1 MKKKVYAIFVLLFFV
16 IGLMQGA
23 IAQRDYDVREPQQAL
38 EKVATP
44 VISENQT
51 LISPQKQVVAIKGQE
66 KVEVKSNQ
74 VLTIANRSIVAV
86 EQNVI
91 NIKRTSKPVLLK
103 PTEDFDFVC
112 IENTSLDVRQI
123 KEPLIAVEIET
134 PELKKV
140 VEIKKEAQEL
150 VITSDN
156 VTAVTSNELEIKDA
170 KLYLVREDEKK
181 ALEIKVLP
189 VVASERVKRIEPQLI
204 EKMELKVEEDK
215 PVYEIKSVQSVEVED
230 GEVNVDITTTVD
242 AETGV
247 VKEIKK
253 QIKKN
258 NQVIKEEEN
267 ELLIVENNR
276 LVKLGNVTNKEL
288 KREKLLAK
296 SVTPLVAVEKI
307 ENPKLLKKEKFVLQV
322 KKECF
327 LPAKELV
334 VRTDNYDF
342 VVVETEDLKEL
353 IENEGVI
360 KVCDESKAKEFV
372 NYAREVLEVE
382 AEEKIRKL
390 ELKKNLY
397 DVIEIPELEVYMTEE
412 GWEVKE
418 GQVSPYQQ
426 FVTPGAVK
434 DEITGLTKEQ
444 IYEKAKSFVWVS
456 DSVLHN
462 SREKWMSPRDFLVNT
477 PAMGTNPVKGEIVSD
492 CSEQANTLV
501 SMLRASGVPAE
512 DVRVV
517 LGKVNFSGEAGGHAW
532 VEVKEGGKWQVL
544 EATSGPF
551 YDEER
556 GEEVTRNGVSYDYW
570 KYHEYPVVEVWA
582 YYNDKYFTDKKEE
595 VASGWSKHAETV
607 LEDDIFG
614 SFVKQGFSIFDIF
627 GDFIDWLKGL
637 FG

>member
-1 MKKKVYAIFVLLFFV
+1 MGKKSGTFVLLFFV
-16 IGLMQGA
+16 IGMMLMPVA
-23 IAQRDYDVREPQQAL
+23 IAQPAL
-38 EKVATP
+38 ERVATP
-44 VISENQT
+44 IITGNQT
-51 LISPQKQVVAIKGQE
+51 LISPQKPVVAIKGQE
-66 KVEVKSNQ
+66 KAEVESNQ
-74 VLTIANRSIVAV
+74 VLTIANRSVAAV
-86 EQNVI
+86 EQNTI
-91 NIKRTSKPVLLK
+91 NIERTRKPVFIK
-103 PTEDFDFVC
+103 PTKDFVC
-112 IENTSLDVRQI
+112 IENTSLDIKQI
-123 KEPLIAVEIET
+123 EEPLIAVEIET
-134 PELKKV
+134 PELKKK

-156 VTAVTSNELEIKDA
+156 VTTVTSNELKIKDA
-170 KLYLVREDEKK
+170 KLYLVREVEDEEK

-230 GEVNVDITTTVD
+230 GVVSVDITTTVD

-276 LVKLGNVTNKEL
+276 LVKLGNVTNKER

-296 SVTPLVAVEKI
+296 SVTPLVAIEKI
-307 ENPKLLKKEKFVLQV
+307 ENLKLLKKEKFVLQV

-360 KVCDESKAKEFV
+360 KACDESKAKEFV

-397 DVIEIPELEVYMTEE
+397 DVVEIPELKVCMTEE

-462 SREKWMSPRDFLVNT
+462 KREKWMLPGDFLVNT
-477 PAMGTNPVKGEIVSD
+477 PVMGTNPVKGEIASD

-532 VEVKEGGKWQVL
+532 VELKEGGKWLVL

-556 GEEVTRNGVSYDYW
+556 AEKVNRNGVSYDYW
-570 KYHEYPVVEVWA
+570 KHHEYPVVEVWA
-582 YYNDKYFTDKKEE
+582 YYNDRYFTDKKEE

-614 SFVKQGFSIFDIF
+614 GFVKQGFSIFDIF
-627 GDFIDWLKGL
+627 GDFIDWLKDS
-637 FG
+637 FRV

>member
-1 MKKKVYAIFVLLFFV
+1 MGKKYAIFVLLFFV
-16 IGLMQGA
+16 IGLMPAA
-23 IAQRDYDVREPQQAL
+23 IAETNRVLQEPPQIL
-38 EKVATP
+38 EEVSTT
-44 VISENQT
+44 SEN
-51 LISPQKQVVAIKGQE
+51 
-66 KVEVKSNQ
+66 
-74 VLTIANRSIVAV
+74 LTIPGKMYKANGYVLVPITNRSVVAV

-91 NIKRTSKPVLLK
+91 KIERTKKPVLIK

-112 IENTSLDVRQI
+112 IENTSLDVKQI
-123 KEPLIAVEIET
+123 KEPLIVVEIET

-140 VEIKKEAQEL
+140 VEIKKEAHEL

-170 KLYLVREDEKK
+170 KLYLVREAEDEEK

-204 EKMELKVEEDK
+204 EKIELKVEDNK

-230 GEVNVDITTTVD
+230 GVVNVDITTTVD

-247 VKEIKK
+247 VKGIKK

-267 ELLIVENNR
+267 ELLMVENNR

-360 KVCDESKAKEFV
+360 KACDESKAKEFV

-397 DVIEIPELEVYMTEE
+397 DVIEIPELEVYMTKE

-456 DSVLHN
+456 NSVLHN
-462 SREKWMSPRDFLVNT
+462 SREKWMSPGDFLVNT
-477 PAMGTNPVKGEIVSD
+477 PVMGTNPVKGEIVSD

-501 SMLRASGVPAE
+501 SMFRASGVPAE

-582 YYNDKYFTDKKEE
+582 YYNDRYFTDKKEE

-627 GDFIDWLKGL
+627 GDFIDWLRGL

>member
-1 MKKKVYAIFVLLFFV
+1 
-16 IGLMQGA
+16 
-23 IAQRDYDVREPQQAL
+23 
-38 EKVATP
+38 
-44 VISENQT
+44 
-51 LISPQKQVVAIKGQE
+51 
-66 KVEVKSNQ
+66 
-74 VLTIANRSIVAV
+74 
-86 EQNVI
+86 
-91 NIKRTSKPVLLK
+91 
-103 PTEDFDFVC
+103 
-112 IENTSLDVRQI
+112 
-123 KEPLIAVEIET
+123 
-134 PELKKV
+134 
-140 VEIKKEAQEL
+140 
-150 VITSDN
+150 
-156 VTAVTSNELEIKDA
+156 
-170 KLYLVREDEKK
+170 
-181 ALEIKVLP
+181 
-189 VVASERVKRIEPQLI
+189 
-204 EKMELKVEEDK
+204 
-215 PVYEIKSVQSVEVED
+215 VED
-230 GEVNVDITTTVD
+230 GVVNVDITTTVD
-242 AETGV
+242 AETGL

-360 KVCDESKAKEFV
+360 KACDESKAKEFV

-397 DVIEIPELEVYMTEE
+397 DVVEIPELKVYMTEE

-426 FVTPGAVK
+426 FVTPDAVK

-462 SREKWMSPRDFLVNT
+462 SREKWMSPVDF
-477 PAMGTNPVKGEIVSD
+477 
-492 CSEQANTLV
+492 
-501 SMLRASGVPAE
+501 
-512 DVRVV
+512 
-517 LGKVNFSGEAGGHAW
+517 
-532 VEVKEGGKWQVL
+532 
-544 EATSGPF
+544 
-551 YDEER
+551 
-556 GEEVTRNGVSYDYW
+556 
-570 KYHEYPVVEVWA
+570 
-582 YYNDKYFTDKKEE
+582 
-595 VASGWSKHAETV
+595 
-607 LEDDIFG
+607 
-614 SFVKQGFSIFDIF
+614 
-627 GDFIDWLKGL
+627 
-637 FG
+637 